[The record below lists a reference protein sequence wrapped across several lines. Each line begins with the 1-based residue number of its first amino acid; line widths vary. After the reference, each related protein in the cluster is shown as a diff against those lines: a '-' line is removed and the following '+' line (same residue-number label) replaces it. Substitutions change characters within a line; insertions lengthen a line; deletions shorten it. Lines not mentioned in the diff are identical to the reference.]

1 MIKKTICRENA
12 VRITLTEPPV
22 LKGQRATN
30 GLWKV
35 LIIQQSAPR
44 INLNTLYHPKIANSA
59 VSLYKDKSLWD
70 IPLPT
75 STWSP
80 KEQQPLPQTY
90 CALSA
95 YTQPTLKALAIH
107 LHSYTGWPVTE
118 TWCNV
123 IANGNYSSW
132 PHLSKFTGPAWIRK
146 HLPKSK
152 QTTMGH
158 MKAIQSNTRPTT
170 WLTIKEKNNNEKESA
185 QDEDD
190 GSVPILA
197 PPCT

>member
-1 MIKKTICRENA
+1 MISILDKKKITICKENA
-12 VRITLTEPPV
+12 VRIILTEPPV
-22 LKGQRATN
+22 LKGEQAPN

-35 LIIQQSAPR
+35 PIIQQSVPY
-44 INLNTLYHPKIANSA
+44 IYLDTLYHPKIAHSA
-59 VSLYKDKSLWD
+59 VTLYKDKSLWD

-75 STWSP
+75 STWAP
-80 KEQQPLPQTY
+80 PEQQQIPQVY

-95 YTQPTLKALAIH
+95 YTQPTLEALAIY
-107 LHSYTGWPVTE
+107 LHSCAGWPVTE

-132 PHLSKFTGPAWIRK
+132 QHLSKFTGPAWIRK

-158 MKAIQSNTRPTT
+158 MKAI
-170 WLTIKEKNNNEKESA
+170 
-185 QDEDD
+185 
-190 GSVPILA
+190 
-197 PPCT
+197 

>member
-1 MIKKTICRENA
+1 MLYQPIHNQRSKHWLYGRYKITICKENA

-35 LIIQQSAPR
+35 PIIQQSAPC
-44 INLNTLYHPKIANSA
+44 IDLDTLYHPKIANSD
-59 VSLYKDKSLWD
+59 VSSYKDKSLWD

-80 KEQQPLPQTY
+80 KEQQPLPQDY

-95 YTQPTLKALAIH
+95 YTQPTLEALAIY
-107 LHSYTGWPVTE
+107 LHSCAGWPVTE
-118 TWCNV
+118 TWCNA

-132 PHLSKFTGPAWIRK
+132 LHLS
-146 HLPKSK
+146 
-152 QTTMGH
+152 
-158 MKAIQSNTRPTT
+158 
-170 WLTIKEKNNNEKESA
+170 
-185 QDEDD
+185 
-190 GSVPILA
+190 
-197 PPCT
+197 